1 MFRFLVWIQTLL
13 NSKFSWEWRVF
24 YHLLMAI
31 LWMHRE
37 DLSYANSISC
47 EIIRSMERYCL
58 SRRENSAQQ
67 WVLKFLLLFFNAEPS
82 SSEAEE
88 ERSSLAIKNRCP
100 VIRIFI
106 ANLRSWRRDSHGN
119 EAFSHAFKLSTY
131 YPDHYYEKHICKP
144 YFSDGKIQAFIYSPH
159 FMVQHFS
166 MIPSTVTF

>member
-1 MFRFLVWIQTLL
+1 MI
-13 NSKFSWEWRVF
+13 SKFSWEWRGF
-24 YHLLMAI
+24 LSPWWLFCECIGRTCLMQI
-31 LWMHRE
+31 RFHVKLFGLW
-37 DLSYANSISC
+37 NGI
-47 EIIRSMERYCL
+47 
-58 SRRENSAQQ
+58 
-67 WVLKFLLLFFNAEPS
+67 VLAGEKIPHNNGFWSFFS
-82 SSEAEE
+82 SSSMQPERRSSSAEE

-144 YFSDGKIQAFIYSPH
+144 YFSDGKMQGFIYSPL
-159 FMVQHFS
+159 FMVHFS

>member
-1 MFRFLVWIQTLL
+1 METFEYIVNDFQDFMRMKGFFITM
-13 NSKFSWEWRVF
+13 
-24 YHLLMAI
+24 MAI

-67 WVLKFLLLFFNAEPS
+67 WVLQFLLQC
-82 SSEAEE
+82 SEAGRAEE

-119 EAFSHAFKLSTY
+119 EAFSHAFKVSTY

-144 YFSDGKIQAFIYSPH
+144 YFPWWKNAGFHIHEF
-159 FMVQHFS
+159 
-166 MIPSTVTF
+166 